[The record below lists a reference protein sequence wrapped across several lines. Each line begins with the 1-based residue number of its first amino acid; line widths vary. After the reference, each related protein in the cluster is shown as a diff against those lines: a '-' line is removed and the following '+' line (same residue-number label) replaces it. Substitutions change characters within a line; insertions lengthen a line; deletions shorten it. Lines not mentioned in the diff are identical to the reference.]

1 MTSSVFVNQ
10 QTIRMIPVLRCFLI
24 VVGLMG
30 VQSIAQA
37 QQGWFDVD
45 VAREIGIET
54 CATCAPPNYDIETY
68 RHNGAAFHSVLV
80 AYFDTTASWV
90 NGRIVDRI
98 THKPI
103 SGAVIQLR
111 FGDFQ
116 PKSCDVKMAAT
127 DDKGFFRLGW
137 VGSAG
142 PYKSANR
149 QLTIQAENYKSVM
162 TDQVKIGALMYLHI
176 ELLPQQKR

>member
-1 MTSSVFVNQ
+1 
-10 QTIRMIPVLRCFLI
+10 MIPLLRCLLLAM
-24 VVGLMG
+24 GMLG
-30 VQSIAQA
+30 VQTAAQA
-37 QQGWFDVD
+37 QQGWFDAD

-54 CATCAPPNYDIETY
+54 CATCPPPNYDIETY
-68 RHNGAAFHSVLV
+68 RSNGSAFHSVLV

-103 SGAVIQLR
+103 SGAIIQLR

-116 PKSCDVKMAAT
+116 PESCDIKTAAT

-137 VGSAG
+137 VGNTG

-149 QLTIQAENYKSVM
+149 QLTIQAENYEPVI
-162 TDQVKIGALMYLHI
+162 TDQVNIGALMYLYI
-176 ELLPQQKR
+176 ELPPQQKR